1 MVRNLE
7 LAPALTIL
15 ALPFALGAVVTAIML
30 LRRRRTR
37 PTRQPTCGQFG
48 YNVTGL
54 STFTCPEC
62 GSDLRQVGIRGAAGP
77 SLKPGPSR
85 AGLVFKLSLWG
96 LVVICVLG
104 LGAQSLFD
112 LRWAQPTAIVGLLK
126 CNTPG
131 RPYSALS
138 ISYDAATKIDLRL
151 SFPRKQPID
160 LRANLQADRLTYR
173 HLKTDDVMVER
184 TGPVTA
190 ATLLAAM
197 R

>member
-37 PTRQPTCGQFG
+37 PT
-48 YNVTGL
+48 
-54 STFTCPEC
+54 
-62 GSDLRQVGIRGAAGP
+62 RQVGIRGAAGP

-112 LRWAQPTAIVGLLK
+112 LRWAQPTAVVGLLK

-138 ISYDAATKIDLRL
+138 ISYDAATKIDLRI